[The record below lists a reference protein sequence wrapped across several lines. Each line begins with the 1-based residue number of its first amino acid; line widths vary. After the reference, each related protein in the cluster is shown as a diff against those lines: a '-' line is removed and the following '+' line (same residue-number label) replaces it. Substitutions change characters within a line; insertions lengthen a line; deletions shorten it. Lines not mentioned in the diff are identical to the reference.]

1 MPGFPLLHIGNRLCV
16 SQTHLLSSKI
26 TLLICRWDHRE
37 KVKSLK
43 QNILDSWD
51 IYFLYFSGWTWRWK
65 RGELPF
71 LSEALHGAVAQRS
84 EVYSD
89 HCWYEEVSTAPVEKT
104 LPEHLVVGTFTQNSI
119 MRKAREK
126 LRTFLCVCVCVYV
139 SNLIQLNAYWR
150 FTRSVL

>member
-104 LPEHLVVGTFTQNSI
+104 TSWASGRGDFHT
-119 MRKAREK
+119 K
-126 LRTFLCVCVCVYV
+126 LNYAESEGEIENLFVCVCVYV

>member
-89 HCWYEEVSTAPVEKT
+89 HCWYEEVSTAPVEKKHF
-104 LPEHLVVGTFTQNSI
+104 LSIWSWGLSHKTQLCGKRGRNW
-119 MRKAREK
+119 EP
-126 LRTFLCVCVCVYV
+126 FLCVFVYV
-139 SNLIQLNAYWR
+139 SNPTQLNAYWR
-150 FTRSVL
+150 FTHSVL